1 MINWPNCNSYDLP
14 LIGFNQTA
22 HVQGHCKCFVIL
34 IMATKITRY
43 FGAHFNT
50 YGYQFVRIFQS
61 SYIEVR

>member
-34 IMATKITRY
+34 IMVTKIIDILRGSLQHLWIPIRKD
-43 FGAHFNT
+43 FS
-50 YGYQFVRIFQS
+50 IF
-61 SYIEVR
+61 IH